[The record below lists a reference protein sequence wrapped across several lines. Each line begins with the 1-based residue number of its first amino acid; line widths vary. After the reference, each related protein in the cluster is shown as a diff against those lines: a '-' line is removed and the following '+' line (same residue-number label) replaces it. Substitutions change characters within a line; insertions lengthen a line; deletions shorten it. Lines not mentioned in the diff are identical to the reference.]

1 MSRYLLDTNALVFF
15 MQDSARL
22 RAADRARISNPDNTI
37 YVSAVS
43 FIEIAIKVNINK
55 LDLGKSIMELVTDVE
70 ALGIVVV
77 NLGVETIAGLEHM
90 ELFHRDPFD
99 RLLILHA
106 DSLDATFLTSDK
118 HLLLYNQ
125 YANIRRLA

>member
-43 FIEIAIKVNINK
+43 FIEIAIKVSINK
-55 LDLGKSIMELVTDVE
+55 LNLGKSVVELVADVE

-77 NLGVETIAGLEHM
+77 NLDVETIAGLEHM
-90 ELFHRDPFD
+90 DLFHRDPFD
-99 RLLILHA
+99 RLLCPGA
-106 DSLDATFLTSDK
+106 SGTS
-118 HLLLYNQ
+118 
-125 YANIRRLA
+125 